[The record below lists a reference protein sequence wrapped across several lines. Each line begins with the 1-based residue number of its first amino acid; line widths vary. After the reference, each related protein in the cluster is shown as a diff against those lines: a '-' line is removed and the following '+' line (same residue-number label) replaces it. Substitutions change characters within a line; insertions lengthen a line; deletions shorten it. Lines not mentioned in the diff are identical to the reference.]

1 MVLTSLIE
9 ENFIKKLKILD
20 EVTDNVSSE
29 KDVIEIYNEDSIKFE
44 LGWFSDYQKHNL
56 AN

>member
-44 LGWFSDYQKHNL
+44 LG
-56 AN
+56 